1 MERLLKKLASLFG
14 LTLFCAVAVTA
25 WQRSEKEMPWAF
37 PVDPANIAK
46 DRPEVKDDGKPKS
59 LAGSTKMFTYD
70 QINDHY
76 GTPDWFPNAHPA
88 FPKSVEFGRKPAYMA
103 CDFCHLASGLG
114 HPESAN
120 IAGMPAAYMIRQM
133 ADFKS
138 GRRKDSEPMNA
149 FAKVITEQEIKEA
162 CDYFAALKPALFYKV
177 VEATTVPKSYL
188 DDEFM
193 RLPRPSGEMEPL
205 GNRIITLPQDP
216 SRTEKLDP
224 RAGFIAY
231 VPPGSLKK
239 GEALVKGGAG
249 KTVACDI
256 CHGPGLKGLAEV
268 PRIAGLH
275 PIYIMRQLYKFQNG
289 KNSGVWTALMKAP
302 VAKLTDDDILS
313 IAAYVG
319 SLAP

>member
-1 MERLLKKLASLFG
+1 MERLMKKSGLLGLVLVFAFG
-14 LTLFCAVAVTA
+14 IGA

-37 PVDPANIAK
+37 PVDPANIAQ
-46 DRPEVKDDGKPKS
+46 DRPRVKDDGRPKT
-59 LAGSTKMFTYD
+59 LEGSTKTFTYG
-70 QINDHY
+70 QINDHW
-76 GTPDWFPNAHPA
+76 GTPDWFPSAHPP
-88 FPKSVEFGRKPAYMA
+88 FPKAVEFGKKPGYMA
-103 CDFCHLASGLG
+103 CAFCHLASGLG

-138 GRRKDSEPMNA
+138 GKRKDSEPMNA
-149 FAKVITEQEIKEA
+149 FAKLISDEEVRQA
-162 CDYFAALKPALFYKV
+162 CEYFAALKPVVFYKV
-177 VEATTVPKSYL
+177 VEATSVPKSYL
-188 DDEFM
+188 DEEFM
-193 RLPRPSGEMEPL
+193 RLPRPGGEMEPL

-216 SRTEKLDP
+216 SRIEKLDP

-249 KTVACDI
+249 KTVACEI

-275 PIYIMRQLYKFQNG
+275 PIYIVRQLYKFQNG
-289 KNSGVWTALMKAP
+289 KNGGSWTPLMKAP

>member
-1 MERLLKKLASLFG
+1 MKKFSFLFG
-14 LTLFCAVAVTA
+14 LSLVFALATMA

-46 DRPEVKDDGKPKS
+46 DRPIVKDDGKPKG
-59 LAGSTKMFTYD
+59 LEGSTKMFTYD

-76 GTPDWFPNAHPA
+76 GTPDWFPNAHPP
-88 FPKSVEFGRKPAYMA
+88 FPKSVQFGRKPAFMA
-103 CDFCHLASGLG
+103 CNFCHLASGLG

-149 FAKVITEQEIKEA
+149 FAKVINEQEIKEA
-162 CDYFAALKPALFYKV
+162 CDFYAGLKPAVFYKV
-177 VEATTVPKSYL
+177 VEATMVPKNYL

-193 RLPRPSGEMEPL
+193 RLPRSSGEMEPL
-205 GNRIITLPQDP
+205 GNRIITLPQ
-216 SRTEKLDP
+216 SQERTEKLDP
-224 RAGFIAY
+224 RAGFTAY
-231 VPPGSLKK
+231 VPPGTLKK
-239 GEALVKGGAG
+239 GEALVKTGAG
-249 KTVACDI
+249 KTVQCEI
-256 CHGPGLKGLAEV
+256 CHGPGLKGLGEV

-289 KNSGVWTALMKAP
+289 KNNGDWAPLMKGP
-302 VAKLTDDDILS
+302 VAKLTDDDILQ